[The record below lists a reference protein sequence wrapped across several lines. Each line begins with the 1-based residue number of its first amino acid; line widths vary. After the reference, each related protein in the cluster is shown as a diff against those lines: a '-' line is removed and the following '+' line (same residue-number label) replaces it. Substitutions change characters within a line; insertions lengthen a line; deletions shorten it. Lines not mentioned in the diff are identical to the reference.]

1 MIQYELRS
9 FPGERPVNEDCVLA
23 DQEGEQYCFVLCDG
37 LGGHGKGDLASRLT
51 AKKVIEE
58 FHRQPS

>member
-23 DQEGEQYCFVLCDG
+23 DQEGSSIVLSFVTG
-37 LGGHGKGDLASRLT
+37 WEAMEKE
-51 AKKVIEE
+51 I
-58 FHRQPS
+58 